1 MIDETL
7 ILKEIDEWTDILN
20 RNIERRNQV
29 SSSLMEVCLLERELA
44 TYQRVKNLI
53 KKNAPLRRQL
63 QKVRI

>member
-29 SSSLMEVCLLERELA
+29 SSNLTEVCLLERELA

-53 KKNAPLRRQL
+53 KRKMHP
-63 QKVRI
+63 

>member
-7 ILKEIDEWTDILN
+7 ILKEIDEWADILN

-53 KKNAPLRRQL
+53 KEKCTP
-63 QKVRI
+63 